1 MEGLKIWGE
10 GNQSN
15 LAIIGML
22 LMINVI
28 ASNAVGVEPR
38 LAACISNGP
47 ENPSEG
53 KLVGR
58 LYFLLSLAEILV
70 IHHQKWLLSS
80 EM

>member
-58 LYFLLSLAEILV
+58 LYFSFVTCRNFGYSPSKMASFI
-70 IHHQKWLLSS
+70 
-80 EM
+80 